1 MYNYVLVCLH
11 YQCFN
16 YMEIQYRFLALL
28 SAECELWLL
37 RHGFGDCR
45 KPLPET
51 AALIED
57 IVYRQ
62 MVDIVSDHCNF
73 EEM

>member
-1 MYNYVLVCLH
+1 MVHTN
-11 YQCFN
+11 
-16 YMEIQYRFLALL
+16 FL
-28 SAECELWLL
+28 WIVIF

-62 MVDIVSDHCNF
+62 MVDIVSICRN
-73 EEM
+73 MYRY